1 MTYAALGAA
10 AALSSFAAAAIVLS
24 IVTALLADL
33 AARGS
38 GRYAPRLRARLLFRL
53 RVLPGA
59 GAAVAGFVIALP
71 TFVAFEPFD
80 TNEPLPRV
88 MTALALIG
96 AALLARGAWRG
107 YSAWRA
113 TTRTAAEWKRAGR
126 PLTDLD
132 APVPAYAIDVPYP
145 IIAVV
150 GILRPALFVA
160 ERVLAECSTDEVR
173 AMIEHETSH
182 IRTRDNARRFLLRAC
197 PDLVGDRSVL
207 TRAWKDAAEE
217 AADADV
223 ARTPAHALDLA
234 QALIRVARLAPSC
247 APALASAFYA
257 GGSIDARVRRLVNP
271 PADAAVPVVLR
282 GRVFGAAAVVLAGAL
297 VLAAPAIHQA
307 MEMVV
312 RLVP

>member
-10 AALSSFAAAAIVLS
+10 AALSSLPPPRSCFDVA
-24 IVTALLADL
+24 ALLATL
-33 AARGS
+33 
-38 GRYAPRLRARLLFRL
+38 PRADPATR
-53 RVLPGA
+53 RVCVPGALPSASLPGA
-59 GAAVAGFVIALP
+59 GAAVAGPAIALP
-71 TFVAFEPFD
+71 TFVAFGRSTRTSAAARD
-80 TNEPLPRV
+80 DRSGV
-88 MTALALIG
+88 DWRG
-96 AALLARGAWRG
+96 AARAERGADVRRG
-107 YSAWRA
+107 A
-113 TTRTAAEWKRAGR
+113 TARTAAEWKRVGR

-132 APVPAYAIDVPYP
+132 ARVPAYAIDVPYP
-145 IIAVV
+145 IVAVV

-160 ERVLAECSTDEVR
+160 ERVLAECSTGEVR
-173 AMIEHETSH
+173 AMIAHETSH

-217 AADADV
+217 AADADA

-247 APALASAFYA
+247 APALASAFYS

-271 PADAAVPVVLR
+271 PAEAAVPVVLR
-282 GRVFGAAAVVLAGAL
+282 GWVFGAAAAVLAGAL

-307 MEMVV
+307 MEAAV